1 MRAAALTRSLRLQKR
16 QRNTKP
22 LGANSGLQYWDGL
35 KFGRDF
41 PDLCYHVL
49 LEMHQ
54 RQGTSAL
61 DGVSLVRAATTSI
74 SPFDILTGLLAFLVL
89 SIDGG
94 GFRGLSCLLILAH
107 FMDQI
112 RISIE
117 EDITPKPCELF
128 DLICGTS
135 TGGLIAILLGRFGLS
150 SDNGKIWGNI
160 IHGEQFSSVMLEK
173 KLEEIVVEYTG
184 SKDTLFNPSQKDPA
198 SHDHT
203 RYQKWGRLGLTHN
216 HIRSYPRPFGD
227 IDPPPYSHQWTIFE
241 GARGTCAAPLYLSP
255 LKIQKGHAIYL
266 FQDAGA
272 SGFNNPSQV
281 AIDEAEKIFG
291 DNVAITLVS
300 LGTGLRNLAGYEGKD
315 SLSAKEQVKQE
326 QIDSFTLRILDNA
339 EQTRKNIKNARHLAK
354 RIERQLFEVATDTE
368 ISHGRVYED
377 FKREGRLPNY
387 FRFNDDRGLSNVHL
401 TDCRQKAVIENMTND
416 WLRRPRK
423 DTLPAIDIMKDHY
436 GRRQRKEKE

>member
-1 MRAAALTRSLRLQKR
+1 MSNRKTYGDK
-16 QRNTKP
+16 
-22 LGANSGLQYWDGL
+22 G
-35 KFGRDF
+35 
-41 PDLCYHVL
+41 C
-49 LEMHQ
+49 MHN
-54 RQGTSAL
+54 L
-61 DGVSLVRAATTSI
+61 SI
-74 SPFDILTGLLAFLVL
+74 SLDILTMLLACLVL

-94 GFRGLSCLLILAH
+94 GFRGLSCLLILSH

-117 EDITPKPCELF
+117 EDTTPKPCELF

-150 SDNGKIWGNI
+150 CHEAIKVYEEIGETMFNGEADNGKIWGNI
-160 IHGEQFSSVMLEK
+160 IHGEQISSVMLEK

-184 SKDTLFNPSQKDPA
+184 SKDTLFNPSQKDA
-198 SHDHT
+198 VSHDHT
-203 RYQKWGRLGLTHN
+203 RTFVTVVSKVGSAGVDAYR
-216 HIRSYPRPFGD
+216 IRSYPRPFGD

-300 LGTGLRNLAGYEGKD
+300 LGTGLRNLAEYEGKD

-339 EQTRKNIKNARHLAK
+339 KQTRKNIKNARHLAK
-354 RIERQLFEVATDTE
+354 RIARQLFEVATDTE

-401 TDCRQKAVIENMTND
+401 TDCRQKAAIENMTND
-416 WLRRPRK
+416 WLRRSRK

-436 GRRQRKEKE
+436 GRKQRKEKE